1 MSSVS
6 GVRDTV
12 CDLRGGSTDG
22 LSGVSGVAVLGTND
36 GEDGT
41 LPVGALSD
49 ALIDHTGS
57 LGVRLLSDL
66 GVNVLHDRLGGVYG
80 GKEDND

>member
-1 MSSVS
+1 M
-6 GVRDTV
+6 G
-12 CDLRGGSTDG
+12 DLGGSPTDG

-57 LGVRLLSDL
+57 LGVRLLSPL
-66 GVNVLHDRLGGVYG
+66 GVNVLDDRLGGVCRRSR
-80 GKEDND
+80 DTD